1 MTTALT
7 RSADETRE
15 LAAGLAALLEPGD
28 VVLLAGD
35 LGSGKT
41 TFAQGAIRA
50 LGVDGAVT
58 SPTFALVKEYDTAR
72 MPVVHV
78 DVYRLDSLNE
88 LYDLGL
94 EEILDERAVVLVEWG
109 DRVAQVMPRERL
121 LVRLDAGASTEER
134 VVRLLPQGPRW
145 HGRSAAVD
153 ELLAKFRAGG

>member
-1 MTTALT
+1 MTPVVTH
-7 RSADETRE
+7 SADETRE

-41 TFAQGAIRA
+41 TFAQGTIRA
-50 LGVDGAVT
+50 LGVDDVVT

-78 DVYRLDSLNE
+78 DVYRLDSIHE

-94 EEILDERAVVLVEWG
+94 EEILDASAVVLVEWG
-109 DRVAQVMPRERL
+109 DRVAQAMPRERL
-121 LVRLDAGASTEER
+121 LVRLDTGEGTEER
-134 VVRLLPQGPRW
+134 IVRLLPQGPRW
-145 HGRSAAVD
+145 HGRSAAVE
-153 ELLAKFRAGG
+153 ELLARFRAGG